1 MSSIYDVDDKKAAV
15 GMAAM
20 RAPGGAP
27 GRTSGAATLVAN
39 TPVND
44 AVKNA
49 VYQPAGT
56 RGSNFTGSP
65 VYGSNDTGKGY
76 ITAIDGTKQPAAG
89 ETGST
94 SGGAATSASGSHRV
108 PVPEHLQGGK
118 VGTTWG
124 YEDVERDREEQGA
137 FEQTSTG
144 GGTAYQNTGAGSG
157 SGGNPLA
164 WWSSL
169 GQNAGSSF
177 PWMTPGNN
185 SQAGGEAGSGSVL
198 NATNQGYVDAM
209 KEAYDAQAQA
219 RAAAL
224 EQMLR
229 MYDGQNALIGQQ
241 YDQAARDA
249 YANARISAIGN
260 NEALAAQGLAG
271 GLYQNPISGMSETS
285 RVAQDNALRS
295 NLLSVQIARQQATQQ
310 VAQDINALR
319 AQGMY
324 DAADLAA
331 SQAEAL
337 INLQMQLNEQQY
349 QREIDAFNMQN
360 A

>member
-1 MSSIYDVDDKKAAV
+1 MSSIYDVDNKKAAV
-15 GMAAM
+15 GMGAM
-20 RAPGGAP
+20 RAPGSAP
-27 GRTSGAATLVAN
+27 GNTSGVAATKGGTPGGTTSN
-39 TPVND
+39 T
-44 AVKNA
+44 AKNTTA
-49 VYQPAGT
+49 PTAP
-56 RGSNFTGSP
+56 SP
-65 VYGSNDTGKGY
+65 QKP
-76 ITAIDGTKQPAAG
+76 PAAPNPAAYSG
-89 ETGST
+89 AS
-94 SGGAATSASGSHRV
+94 SGGTAQTNQTTASHRV

-124 YEDVERDREEQGA
+124 YEDVARDREEQGA

-144 GGTAYQNTGAGSG
+144 GGTVYQNTGAGSG

-164 WWSSL
+164 WWNQWNQTRPADIW
-169 GQNAGSSF
+169 GQHDQQGSD
-177 PWMTPGNN
+177 GN
-185 SQAGGEAGSGSVL
+185 VL

-271 GLYQNPISGMSETS
+271 GLYQSPTSGMSETS

-295 NLLSVQIARQQATQQ
+295 NLLSVQIARQQAAQQ

>member
-15 GMAAM
+15 GMGAM

-27 GRTSGAATLVAN
+27 GNTSGKPATQGGTPGGTTSNNGNPSGYVPVADLN
-39 TPVND
+39 RPTNGSGVL
-44 AVKNA
+44 
-49 VYQPAGT
+49 PA
-56 RGSNFTGSP
+56 S
-65 VYGSNDTGKGY
+65 
-76 ITAIDGTKQPAAG
+76 
-89 ETGST
+89 
-94 SGGAATSASGSHRV
+94 SGGTAQTNQTTTSHRV

-124 YEDVERDREEQGA
+124 YEDVARDREEQGA

-164 WWSSL
+164 WWSQWNQTRPADIW
-169 GQNAGSSF
+169 GQHDQQGSD
-177 PWMTPGNN
+177 GN
-185 SQAGGEAGSGSVL
+185 VL

-271 GLYQNPISGMSETS
+271 GLYQSPTSGMSETS
-285 RVAQDNALRS
+285 RVAQDNVLRS